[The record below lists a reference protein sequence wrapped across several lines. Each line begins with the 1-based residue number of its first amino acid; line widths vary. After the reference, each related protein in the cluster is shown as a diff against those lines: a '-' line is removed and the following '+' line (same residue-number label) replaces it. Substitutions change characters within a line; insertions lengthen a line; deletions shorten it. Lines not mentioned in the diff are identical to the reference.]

1 MSALTLIGL
10 AAACCTTLA
19 YVPQV
24 VKAWRTKST
33 ADISTRMFVVMVT
46 GLALWLT
53 YSAMLGDIPLILAN
67 IGTLSLAAT
76 VLVLKLRYGVK

>member
-33 ADISTRMFVVMVT
+33 ADISTGMFVVMVI

-53 YSAMLGDIPLILAN
+53 YGAMLGDLPLILAN

-76 VLVLKLRYGVK
+76 VLVLKLRYG